1 VAILVEQDANV
12 TCRMAVT
19 DNLPPRRLIFK
30 VLDKEAKSPLQ
41 TVSMI
46 LDDLW
51 HCIKRPSFS
60 LDFIDVSKYSW
71 ININYNA
78 TNCDIVAK

>member
-1 VAILVEQDANV
+1 MAILVEQDANV
-12 TCRMAVT
+12 TCRMALT
-19 DNLPPRRLIFK
+19 ENLPPCRLMFTA
-30 VLDKEAKSPLQ
+30 LDKEAKSTLQ

-60 LDFIDVSKYSW
+60 LDFIGVSKYSR
-71 ININYNA
+71 NRVNYNA
-78 TNCDIVAK
+78 TNCDAITK

>member
-1 VAILVEQDANV
+1 MAILVEQGANV

-19 DNLPPRRLIFK
+19 ANLPPCRLMFK
-30 VLDKEAKSPLQ
+30 VLDKEAKSTLQ

-60 LDFIDVSKYSW
+60 LDFIDVNKYRQNSIDYKA
-71 ININYNA
+71 INRR
-78 TNCDIVAK
+78 IVAK